1 MSDILI
7 SDQSLS
13 LYYPDTHLIPDMAR
27 ALSLPP
33 APSALAGSLRQTD
46 PASVSESQDD
56 TGDTGDQSEA
66 GMPGAD
72 QSADPGPGLG
82 ITFPCDRGLEPRL
95 PLGDSAR

>member
-1 MSDILI
+1 
-7 SDQSLS
+7 
-13 LYYPDTHLIPDMAR
+13 MAR
-27 ALSLPP
+27 TLSLPP
-33 APSALAGSLRQTD
+33 APSTLAGSLRQTD

-72 QSADPGPGLG
+72 QSADTSPGLG
-82 ITFPCDRGLEPRL
+82 ITFPCDRGLELRL

>member
-1 MSDILI
+1 M
-7 SDQSLS
+7 
-13 LYYPDTHLIPDMAR
+13 
-27 ALSLPP
+27 PP

-82 ITFPCDRGLEPRL
+82 ITFPCDRGLELRL
-95 PLGDSAR
+95 PLGDSDAVCPSRAVGGCRDYICNDMRVISSDG